1 MLAQT
6 LLAAGVKQMIEEA
19 GVFVCFFFFLSEKH
33 GFKTFQKGEKGDPI
47 F

>member
-19 GVFVCFFFFLSEKH
+19 GVFVCFFFLSEKH